1 MKLDTIVMLVIAGL
15 IALLGLFAAS
25 RAVDVGMYV
34 FGIVATLSGLS
45 FGFWLLKMHFD
56 AEV

>member
-1 MKLDTIVMLVIAGL
+1 MKLGTVVMLVIAGL

-34 FGIVATLSGLS
+34 FGIVATLSGLTFS
-45 FGFWLLKMHFD
+45 FWLLKTHFD
-56 AEV
+56 AEA